1 MKKIDTKKIV
11 FVISLVLITGFS
23 TYALANRGFGSHM
36 GGNNGNGYSGYHMG
50 SGNGY
55 GMGANQHMY
64 NGNHMYD
71 SVQMGAEMYNDGH
84 MGKSQHMYNGN
95 TRNYNHMYD
104 DRNNLNNNFM
114 QNYSNNN
121 SEYTK
126 DDNR

>member
-71 SVQMGAEMYNDGH
+71 SVHQFVIRWDQLHHDWRFLPSYGRASPDCRRAAA
-84 MGKSQHMYNGN
+84 KSAKRADE
-95 TRNYNHMYD
+95 TRAIT
-104 DRNNLNNNFM
+104 RRANFPWRT
-114 QNYSNNN
+114 S
-121 SEYTK
+121 
-126 DDNR
+126 